1 MTAEIVKR
9 QLLSFGNPGKAD
21 HSRYFFKTG
30 KGQYGEGDRF
40 IGVTVPESRSVAK
53 ANKNLS
59 FDELKKLLDDDYHEC
74 RFCALIILAD
84 QFKKADNAGR
94 KEIFEFY
101 LANTRGINN
110 WDLVDVSSYSIV
122 GEWLLDND
130 RSVLYQLAESAN
142 LWEQRISIISTL
154 AFIRKNDFADTLKLS
169 EKFLT
174 HRHDLMHKACGW
186 MLREAGK
193 RDEKTLTYFLD
204 KHCTQMPR
212 TMLRYAIEKLSPE
225 QKTHYLT
232 KKIRN

>member
-74 RFCALIILAD
+74 RFCALIILAE
-84 QFKKADNAGR
+84 QFKKTDTAGR
-94 KEIFEFY
+94 KEIFGFY
-101 LANTRGINN
+101 LANTHGVNN
-110 WDLVDVSSYSIV
+110 WDLVDVSAYSIV

-130 RSVLYQLAESAN
+130 RSVLYQLAESEN